1 MKLVLHHMPGN
12 PLASASV
19 LVRVGWRHEPPRL
32 LGISHFLE
40 HVHYLGSVNYPD
52 IDREMAVYGSEIN
65 GPTLAEVTIFSLVSL
80 KEDFLQILPV
90 LLDMVYNP
98 RFDKEAVERE
108 RKIVLGATNDVSD
121 YTPWEWVRLKAD
133 DIVFQTDE
141 LNSLG
146 TEETLRSIRLEDLRE
161 WQHRYFHTANSRLL
175 IAGDVEISAV
185 QDTLSKAEI
194 PSTGEQP
201 DIWRHK
207 QEMRFYQQEKEGI
220 HPELYVAFR
229 FNPTK
234 KVLLYELLAIL
245 LGNYANSRLF
255 KILRQ
260 EDPLAYMVESGI
272 RLLSDV
278 GRFGIYLGIAEVEH
292 EEATWVSLSGLL
304 KTLRVDG
311 FSEEELSWAKR
322 VYKLQLLRNAVN
334 PEKVIS
340 FLTKR
345 ATWNKLIPDFASMDK
360 QLGNIEQEQIR
371 QLCCE
376 LFLPEN
382 CFVALVGPSKPIDKE
397 RWWSK
402 LA

>member
-12 PLASASV
+12 PLAAASV

-40 HVHYLGSVNYPD
+40 HVHYLGSVSYPN
-52 IDREMAVYGSEIN
+52 IDRETAVYGSEIN
-65 GPTLAEVTIFSLVSL
+65 GPTLAEATIFSFVSL

-98 RFDKEAVERE
+98 RFDKEAVGRE
-108 RKIVLGATNDVSD
+108 RKVVMGATNDDSD

-133 DIVFQTDE
+133 DLVFQTDE

-161 WQHRYFHTANSRLL
+161 YQHRYFHTANAHLL
-175 IAGDVEISAV
+175 IAGDIEISAI

-207 QEMRFYQQEKEGI
+207 QEVRFYQQEKEGI

-229 FNPTK
+229 FNPTGN
-234 KVLLYELLAIL
+234 VLLYELLSIL

-255 KILRQ
+255 RILRQ
-260 EDPLAYMVESGI
+260 EDPLAYMVESDI
-272 RLLSDV
+272 RLLSDA

-292 EEATWVSLSGLL
+292 EEAIWVSLSDLL
-304 KTLRVDG
+304 KTLKEDG
-311 FSEEELSWAKR
+311 FSEEELSWTKR
-322 VYKLQLLRNAVN
+322 VYKLQLLRNAGN

-340 FLTKR
+340 FWLKR
-345 ATWNKLIPDFASMDK
+345 ATWNKLIPDFKSIDK

-382 CFVALVGPSKPIDKE
+382 CFIALFGPSKPFDEE